1 MITMEDAYPKE
12 DVCRYCGAHV
22 GWMLHPVAEM
32 LALGVCD
39 KKECQEKSKQERRNK
54 DVGR

>member
-1 MITMEDAYPKE
+1 
-12 DVCRYCGAHV
+12 
-22 GWMLHPVAEM
+22 M

>member
-1 MITMEDAYPKE
+1 MITMEDAYPKK
-12 DVCRYCGAHV
+12 DVCRYCGEII
-22 GWMLHPVAEM
+22 GWMLHPMAEM

-54 DVGR
+54 DVGH

>member
-1 MITMEDAYPKE
+1 MISTKDAYPKE
-12 DVCRYCGAHV
+12 DKCRYCGAHI

-39 KKECQEKSKQERRNK
+39 KKECREKQRKEEKN
-54 DVGR
+54 VGD